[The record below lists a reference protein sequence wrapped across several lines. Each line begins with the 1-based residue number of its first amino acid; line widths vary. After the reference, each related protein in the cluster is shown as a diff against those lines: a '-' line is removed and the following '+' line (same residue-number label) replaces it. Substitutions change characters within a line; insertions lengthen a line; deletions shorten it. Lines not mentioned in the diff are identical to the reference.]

1 MRRYAKCACGRNT
14 RGSHCRTCRQRRTC
28 HICQGPVVPGS
39 RSCWQCHVTFSRI
52 AEAHAG
58 IGPSRPIARAPGR
71 IEELTRR
78 ASLGLPLFEE
88 EGEHEAAS

>member
-1 MRRYAKCACGRNT
+1 MRCSCGRRT
-14 RGSHCRTCRQRRTC
+14 RSDSGKCRRCRNHLRC
-28 HICQGPVVPGS
+28 HICQGPVVSGS
-39 RSCWQCHVTFSRI
+39 RSCWQCHVTYSQI